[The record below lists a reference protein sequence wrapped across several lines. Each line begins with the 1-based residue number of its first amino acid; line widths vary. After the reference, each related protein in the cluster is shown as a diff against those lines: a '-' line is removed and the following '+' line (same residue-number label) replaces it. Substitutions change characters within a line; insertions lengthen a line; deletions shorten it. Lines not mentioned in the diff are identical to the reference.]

1 MAVAGSPDSTYLLRR
16 LLLLLKLVPLLTQPV
31 PHLPLFL
38 LLLCELHSEVFNL
51 IQQLLLLL

>member
-1 MAVAGSPDSTYLLRR
+1 MAGSPDSTYLLRR
-16 LLLLLKLVPLLTQPV
+16 LLLLLKLVPLLTQLV

-38 LLLCELHSEVFNL
+38 LLLCELHSEVFDL